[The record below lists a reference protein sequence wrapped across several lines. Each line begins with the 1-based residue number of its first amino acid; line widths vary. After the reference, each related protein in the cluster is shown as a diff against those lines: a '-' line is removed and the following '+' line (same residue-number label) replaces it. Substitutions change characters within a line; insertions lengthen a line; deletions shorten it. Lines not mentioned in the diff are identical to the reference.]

1 MSANEALGSAFFE
14 ALADAVAERV
24 VRRLTAETATWTDQ
38 TRSPLGRKRHC
49 LAVRR
54 RIDQCEGGAHV
65 VGRKHLLS
73 KDALAAELQDLS
85 TRKRPSRAKPVD
97 DDIAPM
103 LARYGVRRAG

>member
-1 MSANEALGSAFFE
+1 LGNEALGSAFFE
-14 ALADAVAERV
+14 ALAEAVAERV
-24 VRRLTAETATWTDQ
+24 VKKLTAETAAWTDQ

-54 RIDQCEGGAHV
+54 RVDQGEGGAAV

-73 KDALAAELQDLS
+73 KDALASELNALS

-103 LARYGVRRAG
+103 LARYGVRRTG